1 MSPLKNR
8 SWSALALV
16 ITLAASSC
24 QSTPDPNL
32 DWFEGGALKPTTA
45 QTLQLTARVL
55 ASRGD
60 TTRAG
65 YVIERMQRE
74 HPDYL
79 GTYTEGA
86 EVLLAEGRIT
96 EAIAWLDRG
105 LERFPGNAVLSNDR
119 GLCHLLA
126 ADLAHATAD
135 FEAAYELDSSDAE
148 YVSNLALARA
158 LGGDASAAEALWNR
172 VLPPADV
179 RANLAIAEASRARF
193 APAN

>member
-1 MSPLKNR
+1 VKHLLTHTCAAALLLVA
-8 SWSALALV
+8 SA
-16 ITLAASSC
+16 C

-55 ASRGD
+55 AARGD

-65 YVIERMQRE
+65 YVIERLLRE
-74 HPDYL
+74 HPDHL

-86 EVLLAEGRIT
+86 EILLSEGRMQD
-96 EAIAWLDRG
+96 AIGWLDRG
-105 LERFPGNAVLSNDR
+105 LVRFPGHPVLHNDR

-126 ADLAHATAD
+126 ADLAPATAD
-135 FEAAYELDSSDAE
+135 FEAACKADPADAE

-158 LGGDASAAEALWNR
+158 LGGDEDGARELWGR
-172 VLPPADV
+172 VLTPADV
-179 RANLAIAEASRARF
+179 NSNLEIARAIRARF
-193 APAN
+193 AASR

>member
-1 MSPLKNR
+1 MNSPTKGF
-8 SWSALALV
+8 WSACALV
-16 ITLAASSC
+16 FALATSAC

-32 DWFEGGALKPTTA
+32 DWFDGGALKPTTA

-55 ASRGD
+55 AARGD

-65 YVIERMQRE
+65 YVIERLQRE

-96 EAIAWLDRG
+96 EAVAWLDRG
-105 LERFPGNAVLSNDR
+105 LERFPSNAVLLNDR

-135 FEAAYELDSSDAE
+135 FEAAYAVDSADAE

-158 LGGDASAAEALWNR
+158 LGGDVAGAEALWSR

-179 RANLAIAEASRARF
+179 RANLSIAEASRPRF
-193 APAN
+193 SRAN

>member
-1 MSPLKNR
+1 MNSPTKGF
-8 SWSALALV
+8 WSACALV
-16 ITLAASSC
+16 FALATSAC

-32 DWFEGGALKPTTA
+32 DWFDGGALKPTTA

-55 ASRGD
+55 AARGD

-65 YVIERMQRE
+65 YVIERLQRE

-96 EAIAWLDRG
+96 EAVAWLDRG
-105 LERFPGNAVLSNDR
+105 LERFPSNAVLLNDR

-135 FEAAYELDSSDAE
+135 FEAAYAVDSADAE

-158 LGGDASAAEALWNR
+158 LGGDVAGAEALWNR

-179 RANLAIAEASRARF
+179 RANLSIAEASRPRF
-193 APAN
+193 SRAN